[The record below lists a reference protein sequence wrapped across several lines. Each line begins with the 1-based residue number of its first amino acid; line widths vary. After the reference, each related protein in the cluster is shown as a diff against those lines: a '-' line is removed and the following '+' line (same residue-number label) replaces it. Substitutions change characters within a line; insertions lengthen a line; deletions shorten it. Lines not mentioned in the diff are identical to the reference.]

1 MRTPLL
7 ALTALLAGDPGQAPP
22 VVPPDAPAP
31 LPVEDV
37 AAPLPVLDV
46 PGAPPADQEAL
57 NAWWTSALRLRL
69 GDTAYRVSGDTFEDG
84 VCSFT
89 FDEGVFIPV
98 LSGRAPVSERLV
110 GVVFVGSGTARLSLP
125 DRGDAWAFANHMVL
139 TADADPAE
147 LAPVAHGEAPF
158 ETPIRQGMILSADP
172 AILRLLYDLEPL
184 GGGVVYRE
192 KPQAGVD
199 AEYIVTESRGR
210 LKARLVA
217 TNLLPDRRRLL
228 VDSGF
233 DPVAM
238 LREDR
243 LLHEGLGVPGRDL
256 KLVADFLTGTR
267 FGVAARE
274 GTVLGPMAWDRWLT
288 CVRDGDGQ
296 ADTGFASMA
305 FSHGRDHHGD
315 HHFQRFS
322 GTPVGSPSSGR
333 LEAVR
338 ADLEVVTR
346 PANFFG
352 NRITVRVDSTLTL
365 RAEGGPAGH
374 LLLRLPA
381 ETTLPGTFRIR
392 ALETEDGRALPWV
405 SVQAETA
412 RTAVGGS
419 DLLGLAAGEAAQ
431 EGDAAAGGGTTTS
444 QGTSSAPAGIAAPST
459 AAAGTLGGTAE
470 DGSVEGE
477 LFRSTPMRQEILA
490 LLPGPV
496 PNGDVVRIR
505 FAWDAE
511 WQYANWSSEGRP
523 LGPTTGLQRVLP
535 DVLPDP
541 GGTPWDFHMKAGVPP
556 PGLRTL
562 SLAVSG
568 DTVKEW
574 NDYDGTGWRWVET
587 EARGAI
593 HPSVAVGM
601 WREWNEQAAVGM
613 PAVRVHLF
621 PATMGALR
629 AFPPE
634 VRRVVSF
641 LDRFLPD
648 FPLAE
653 IEALQL
659 PSTFVAQALA
669 GTLGDAAPGLVA
681 VRSIKASEAGETSA
695 VEAEDP
701 NLGRTQ
707 VARGVA
713 YQVFGQSL
721 KPASAREAWL
731 GQALPEAYAAFYVR
745 AAVGRKDFDARMAA
759 VRKNL
764 ENPEDRIR
772 GRDALEVAT
781 RPLSLTGTTASSDV
795 SARRRGEYGLFVV
808 AWMLRQRLGDEPFFR
823 GLDRFAERRAGSRI
837 TTEDFQAAMES
848 ASGQDLD
855 DFFDTWVD
863 GGRIP
868 RLDLEVRTAPDP
880 AGVTLSG
887 CVVSD
892 LPFGVLD
899 VPVVVTDG
907 ATGRVVAGPVRVVDG
922 RGSFEVAGLS
932 PDPRIEL
939 DPDLAL
945 LARERKVR
953 RVERTACDASATP

>member
-7 ALTALLAGDPGQAPP
+7 ALAALLAADPPGAPTTAMP
-22 VVPPDAPAP
+22 GSG
-31 LPVEDV
+31 VEDV
-37 AAPLPVLDV
+37 AAPLPVLDAL
-46 PGAPPADQEAL
+46 GTPPEGQAAL
-57 NAWWTSALRLRL
+57 SAWWTSALRLRL

-89 FDEGVFIPV
+89 FDEGVFVPV
-98 LSGRAPVSERLV
+98 MSGRAPVSERLV
-110 GVVFVGSGTARLSLP
+110 GVVFVGKGTARLSFP
-125 DRGDAWAFANHMVL
+125 DRADAWAFANHMVL
-139 TADADPAE
+139 TAGADPAD

-158 ETPIRQGMILSADP
+158 ETPIQQGMILSADP
-172 AILRLLYDLEPL
+172 AILRLLYDLDPL

-192 KPQAGVD
+192 KPEAGVD
-199 AEYIVTESRGR
+199 AEYVVTESRGR
-210 LKARLVA
+210 IRARLAA
-217 TNLLPDRRRLL
+217 TNILPDRRRTL
-228 VDSGF
+228 VDSGL

-243 LLHEGLGVPGRDL
+243 LLHEGLGVPGKDL
-256 KLVADFLTGTR
+256 RLVADFQTGTR
-267 FGVAARE
+267 FGVAAKE
-274 GTVLGPMAWDRWLT
+274 GRVVGPMAWDRWLT
-288 CVRDGDGQ
+288 CFRDGDGQ
-296 ADTGFASMA
+296 ADTGFGSMA
-305 FSHGRDHHGD
+305 FSHGRDHHSD

-322 GTPVGSPSSGR
+322 GTLQDAPSSGR

-338 ADLEVVTR
+338 ADLEVIPR
-346 PANFFG
+346 PANLFG
-352 NRITVRVDSTLTL
+352 NRIVARVASTLTL
-365 RAEGGPAGH
+365 RAEGGPVRH

-381 ETTLPGTFRIR
+381 ETVLPGTFRIR
-392 ALETEDGRALPWV
+392 TLTTEDGRALPWV
-405 SVQAETA
+405 SLQAETA

-419 DLLGLAAGEAAQ
+419 DVVGLVTGETA
-431 EGDAAAGGGTTTS
+431 EGSDAAAGGG
-444 QGTSSAPAGIAAPST
+444 SSASEGGLGGPSAIASPSE
-459 AAAGTLGGTAE
+459 AATQALGGTAE
-470 DGSVEGE
+470 DRSVEGE
-477 LFRSTPMRQEILA
+477 LFRSTPMRHEILA
-490 LLPGPV
+490 LLPEPV
-496 PNGDVVRIR
+496 PDRAEVRIR
-505 FAWDAE
+505 FDWDAE

-541 GGTPWDFHMKAGVPP
+541 GGTAWDFHMKAGVPP

-562 SLAVSG
+562 SLAASG

-587 EARGAI
+587 EARGAV

-621 PATMGALR
+621 PATMSALR

-648 FPLAE
+648 FPLQE
-653 IEALQL
+653 VEALQL
-659 PSTFVAQALA
+659 PSTFVQQALV
-669 GTLGDAAPGLVA
+669 GTLGDAAPGIVA

-721 KPASAREAWL
+721 KPASARDAWL
-731 GQALPEAYAAFYVR
+731 GRALPEAYAAFYVR
-745 AAVGRKDFDARMAA
+745 AAVGRKDFDARMEG

-764 ENPEDRIR
+764 EDPADRLR
-772 GRDALEVAT
+772 GRDALEVGD
-781 RPLSLTGTTASSDV
+781 RPLSLTGATASSDV
-795 SARRRGEYGLFVV
+795 SVKRRNEYGLFVLS
-808 AWMLRQRLGDEPFFR
+808 WMLRHRLGDEPFFR
-823 GLDRFAERRAGSRI
+823 GLDWFAQRRAGTRI
-837 TTEDFQAAMES
+837 TTEDLQAAMEA

-855 DFFDTWVD
+855 DFFDTWVH

-868 RLDLEVRTAPDP
+868 RLGIEVRTEPDP
-880 AGVTLSG
+880 DGVTLRG

-892 LPFGVLD
+892 VPFGILD
-899 VPVVVTDG
+899 VPVVVTD
-907 ATGRVVAGPVRVVDG
+907 ATGRRVVAGPVRVVDG
-922 RGSFEVAGLS
+922 RGPFEVTGLA
-932 PDPRIEL
+932 P
-939 DPDLAL
+939 
-945 LARERKVR
+945 
-953 RVERTACDASATP
+953 

>member
-1 MRTPLL
+1 LRTPIL
-7 ALTALLAGDPGQAPP
+7 ALAALLDAAVPGP
-22 VVPPDAPAP
+22 PPDAPAR

-37 AAPLPVLDV
+37 AASLPVLDA
-46 PGAPPADQEAL
+46 PGAPPEGQEAL
-57 NAWWTSALRLRL
+57 SRWWTSALRLRL

-110 GVVFVGSGTARLSLP
+110 GVVFVGSGTVRLALP

-139 TADADPAE
+139 TAGADAAG

-158 ETPIRQGMILSADP
+158 STSIDQGMILSADP

-192 KPQAGVD
+192 KPEAGVD

-210 LKARLVA
+210 MKARLVA
-217 TNLLPDRRRLL
+217 TNLLPDRRSLL
-228 VDSGF
+228 VDSGL

-243 LLHEGLGVPGRDL
+243 LLHEGLGVPGQDL
-256 KLVADFLTGTR
+256 RLVADFRTGTR
-267 FGVAARE
+267 FGVAAKE
-274 GTVLGPMAWDRWLT
+274 GAVVGSMGWDRWLT

-296 ADTGFASMA
+296 ADTGFGSVA

-315 HHFQRFS
+315 HHVQRFS
-322 GTPVGSPSSGR
+322 GTPQTAPSSGR

-338 ADLEVVTR
+338 ADLEVIPR
-346 PANFFG
+346 PANLFG
-352 NRITVRVDSTLTL
+352 NRMVARVDSTLTL
-365 RAEGGPAGH
+365 RAEGGSVRH

-392 ALETEDGRALPWV
+392 ALETEDGRDLAWV
-405 SVQAETA
+405 SIQAETS
-412 RTAVGGS
+412 RMAVGGS
-419 DLLGLAAGEAAQ
+419 DLVGVVTGEAA
-431 EGDAAAGGGTTTS
+431 EGGDAAAGGGS
-444 QGTSSAPAGIAAPST
+444 EAGPG
-459 AAAGTLGGTAE
+459 AAAGITSPSASAGETLGGTAE
-470 DGSVEGE
+470 DGTVEGE

-490 LLPGPV
+490 LLPEPV
-496 PNGDVVRIR
+496 PDGAEVRIR
-505 FAWDAE
+505 FTWDAE

-541 GGTPWDFHMKAGVPP
+541 GGTAWDFHMRAGVPP

-587 EARGAI
+587 EARGAV

-601 WREWNEQAAVGM
+601 WREWNEPAASGM

-648 FPLAE
+648 FPLQE
-653 IEALQL
+653 VEALQL
-659 PSTFVAQALA
+659 PSTFVQQALT

-721 KPASAREAWL
+721 RPASARDAWL

-745 AAVGRKDFDARMAA
+745 AAMGRTAFDDRMKGVRKD
-759 VRKNL
+759 L
-764 ENPEDRIR
+764 EDPEDRIR
-772 GRDALEVAT
+772 GRDVLEVAR
-781 RPLSLTGTTASSDV
+781 RPLALTGAAASSDV
-795 SARRRGEYGLFVV
+795 SMKRRSEYGLFVV
-808 AWMLRQRLGDEPFFR
+808 ASMLRQRLGDEPFFR
-823 GLDRFAERRAGSRI
+823 GLDRFAEQRAGSRI
-837 TTEDFQAAMES
+837 TTEDLQAAMEA
-848 ASGQDLD
+848 ASGQELD

-868 RLDLEVRTAPDP
+868 ELDLQVRTEPDP
-880 AGVTLSG
+880 AGVTVHG

-892 LPFGVLD
+892 VPFGVLE
-899 VPVVVTDG
+899 VPVVVTG
-907 ATGRVVAGPVRVVDG
+907 GMGGRVVAGPVRVVDG
-922 RGSFEVAGLS
+922 RGPFEVTGLA
-932 PDPRIEL
+932 PDPVIEL
-939 DPDLAL
+939 DPDRTL
-945 LARERKVR
+945 LARKRQVR
-953 RVERTACDASATP
+953 RVERTACDAGAGS